1 MSIEDDCGD
10 AGFTLVEVLVVLS
23 IVALMSSLMLAMMG
37 QFHGLIM
44 IDRTLSKQATLQKV
58 ADYVADL
65 LEHAEAIPL
74 VNGPDVPVQFVDG
87 TSDGVSFLSAART
100 GAHSVGLSKIH
111 IEMDDGSI
119 IQSNSLR
126 RFEPSENATDKF
138 ALLENATSLKF
149 SYLQKPVAT
158 NAAPQWLDD
167 WHQPGTFPV
176 AIKVRL
182 HSTLDNGN
190 IVAATSSAYIA
201 R

>member
-1 MSIEDDCGD
+1 MSIDDD
-10 AGFTLVEVLVVLS
+10 DREAGFTLVEVLVVLS

-44 IDRTLSKQATLQKV
+44 LDRTLSRQATLQKV
-58 ADYVADL
+58 ADYVAGL

-74 VNGPDVPVQFVDG
+74 DNGPDVPVQFVDG
-87 TSDGVSFLSAART
+87 TSDSVSFLSATRT

-119 IQSNSLR
+119 IQLNSLR
-126 RFEPSENATDKF
+126 RFEPSENVADKYV
-138 ALLENATSLKF
+138 LLENGTSLKF
-149 SYLQKPVAT
+149 SYLQKPIAPNT
-158 NAAPQWLDD
+158 APQWQDE
-167 WHQPGTFPV
+167 WHLPGEFPV

-182 HSTLDNGN
+182 DSTLENGH
-190 IVAATSSAYIA
+190 IVAATSTEYIA